1 MFNQVIAYGRLVANP
16 ELRQTQNSILC
27 SFTIAIDRPKSKD
40 GNQATDFIKCTC
52 WNKTADMVSK
62 YFSKGKP
69 IMITGRLQNND
80 YTDKNGIKHYS
91 YVVLVSNVGFSI
103 NDNSQNQAV
112 DGSQAYTQG
121 NYTPNY
127 RNGSQAKYNTNTPNQ
142 HQPPAP
148 VYPSNQQPVATS
160 YQQPLQQAQ
169 ANQSGNVSDFEE
181 ILSDGDIP
189 F

>member
-27 SFTIAIDRPKSKD
+27 SFTIAVDRPKSKD

-69 IMITGRLQNND
+69 IIVEGSLRNNN
-80 YTDKNGIKHYS
+80 YTDKNGVKQSRID
-91 YVVLVSNVGFSI
+91 VLVTSVEFTI
-103 NDNSQNQAV
+103 NDNSQQQVQSQPRPSVANCQNQQRTYA
-112 DGSQAYTQG
+112 QQ
-121 NYTPNY
+121 
-127 RNGSQAKYNTNTPNQ
+127 NTNSR
-142 HQPPAP
+142 PPIP
-148 VYPSNQQPVATS
+148 IYPSNQQPVATS
-160 YQQPLQQAQ
+160 YQPQNTYPQQQYPQAPVNQNYEQP
-169 ANQSGNVSDFEE
+169 
-181 ILSDGDIP
+181 IPDGAVP

>member
-91 YVVLVSNVGFSI
+91 YVVLVSNVSFSI

-127 RNGSQAKYNTNTPNQ
+127 RNGSQAKYNANTPNQ

-148 VYPSNQQPVATS
+148 VYPSLPS
-160 YQQPLQQAQ
+160 EDIDL
-169 ANQSGNVSDFEE
+169 SDFEQ
-181 ILSDGDIP
+181 ILSDTDVP